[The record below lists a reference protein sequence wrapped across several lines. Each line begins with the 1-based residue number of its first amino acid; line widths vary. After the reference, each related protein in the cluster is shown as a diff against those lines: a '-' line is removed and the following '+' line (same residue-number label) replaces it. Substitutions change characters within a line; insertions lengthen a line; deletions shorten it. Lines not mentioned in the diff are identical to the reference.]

1 MALGDLPPSVKH
13 EMIGHREERLV
24 STEGAHRAQ
33 L

>member
-1 MALGDLPPSVKH
+1 MAPGDLSPSVKY
-13 EMIGHREERLV
+13 EMIGHSEERLV